1 MTRLVVDL
9 AALRRNYRAICKET
23 GVTVIPMLKA
33 DCYGLGAQKVFEV
46 LKQEGA
52 QRFAVSRMEE
62 GLPLC
67 NREAEILLLSAYH
80 GEEDLKVIAESG
92 MTAAVDSLAQA
103 QLLDKLA
110 GELGRTVTVHLKV
123 DTGFGRFGFL
133 PEEKADLKEVFA
145 LENLR
150 VGGIFSHFSNA
161 FGPEPDTKA
170 QYARFMTLCKELQ
183 AEGFDL
189 GLRHIANSCGALRWD
204 TYRLDAVRCGS
215 ALLGRLPVKV
225 RIPLE
230 RIGVLES
237 TVAALRQLK
246 KGSNMGYGNAFTLK
260 KDTRVAVVCAGSAH
274 GMLVKKEDDTF
285 RPVDVL
291 RYLRRDARLLLKDGR
306 SKVLVNGQ
314 STWVV
319 GRVALT
325 HTMVDVTNIACKPGD
340 IVTLPAN
347 PIYVSQSVE
356 RVYLD
361 ENHE

>member
-9 AALRRNYRAICKET
+9 SALRRNYRAICQEV
-23 GVTVIPMLKA
+23 GVPVIPVLKA
-33 DCYGLGAQKVFEV
+33 DCYGLGAERVFAV
-46 LKQEGA
+46 LRQEGA
-52 QRFAVSRMEE
+52 ERFAVSRIEE

-67 NREAEILLLSAYH
+67 NRGAEILLCSAYH
-80 GEEDLKVIAESG
+80 GEEDLRRIAESG
-92 MTAAVDSLAQA
+92 MTAAVDSLQQA
-103 QLLDKLA
+103 VLLDKLA
-110 GELGRTVTVHLKV
+110 AELGRVVAVHLKV

-133 PEEKADLKEVFA
+133 PEEYSDLTAVFG
-145 LENLR
+145 LKNLR
-150 VGGIFSHFSNA
+150 VQGVFSHFSNA
-161 FGPEPDTKA
+161 FGAADDTET
-170 QYARFMTLCKELQ
+170 QYRAFMALCDRL
-183 AEGFDL
+183 AADGFDA
-189 GLRHIANSCGALRWD
+189 GMRHIANSCGALRWD
-204 TYRLDAVRCGS
+204 KYRLDAVRVGS

-230 RIGVLES
+230 RIGALES
-237 TVAALRQLK
+237 TVAALRELK

-274 GMLVKKEDDTF
+274 GMLVKKENDAF

-291 RYLRRDARLLLKDGR
+291 RYLRRDARLLVKDGR

-340 IVTLPAN
+340 VVTLPAN
-347 PIYVSQSVE
+347 PIYVPQSVE
-356 RVYLD
+356 RVYTED
-361 ENHE
+361 

>member
-1 MTRLVVDL
+1 M
-9 AALRRNYRAICKET
+9 
-23 GVTVIPMLKA
+23 
-33 DCYGLGAQKVFEV
+33 
-46 LKQEGA
+46 
-52 QRFAVSRMEE
+52 
-62 GLPLC
+62 
-67 NREAEILLLSAYH
+67 
-80 GEEDLKVIAESG
+80 
-92 MTAAVDSLAQA
+92 
-103 QLLDKLA
+103 
-110 GELGRTVTVHLKV
+110 
-123 DTGFGRFGFL
+123 
-133 PEEKADLKEVFA
+133 
-145 LENLR
+145 
-150 VGGIFSHFSNA
+150 
-161 FGPEPDTKA
+161 
-170 QYARFMTLCKELQ
+170 
-183 AEGFDL
+183 
-189 GLRHIANSCGALRWD
+189 
-204 TYRLDAVRCGS
+204 
-215 ALLGRLPVKV
+215 KV